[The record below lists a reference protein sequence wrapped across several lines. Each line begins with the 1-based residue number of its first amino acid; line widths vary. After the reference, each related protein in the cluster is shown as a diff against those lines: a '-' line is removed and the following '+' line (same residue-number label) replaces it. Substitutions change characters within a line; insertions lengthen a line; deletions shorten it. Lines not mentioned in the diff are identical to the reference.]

1 MGSVAPDTA
10 LPHLWQKPAA
20 QDLLDC
26 LKELRIEPR
35 VWNLKVSRAEIL
47 KEQSQ
52 IFAARD
58 KREIISFLSS
68 IIKSSLSWIDSDD
81 AQEEIWNEASKRLS
95 ERCGRTAM
103 GEITR
108 KWPFEDLSYGEF
120 SLTIREP
127 PLTGDS
133 LGLKTWGSSYVLAQ
147 LLPRFA
153 SGPLAHLLLDDAG
166 LNSRPIEVLELGSGT
181 GLLGLAAAASW
192 RVDVVLTDLPNIMPN
207 LAYNA
212 DLNRKTIELHGGR
225 IDTALLTWGG
235 EGSEVDTRFRTTNHY
250 KVRSKQLESFMLDLC
265 ANNRHYQ
272 LIIVADPLYDDD
284 HPALLAGTINEQLSL
299 SSDSRVLVMVPQRDE
314 TTKGLLVTLRT
325 EMLHHRS
332 PLVCEEENIVA
343 GEDDWGDDG
352 DDDDAKRVGF
362 WWGIFR
368 RDTAP

>member
-1 MGSVAPDTA
+1 MGSLAPEVV
-10 LPHLWQKPAA
+10 LPHLWQKPTSP
-20 QDLLDC
+20 DLLNC
-26 LKELRIEPR
+26 LKELRIEPP
-35 VWNLKVSRAEIL
+35 VWNLKVSRTEIL

-52 IFAARD
+52 ILAAHD

-68 IIKSSLSWIDSDD
+68 IIKSSLSWIESEDER
-81 AQEEIWNEASKRLS
+81 EEVWNEASKRLS

-108 KWPFEDLSYGEF
+108 NWPFKDPSYGEF

-153 SGPLAHLLLDDAG
+153 LGPLAHLLLDDVGTRAHAV
-166 LNSRPIEVLELGSGT
+166 EVLELGSGT

-192 RVDVVLTDLPNIMPN
+192 QARVVLTDLPTIISN
-207 LAYNA
+207 LAFNA
-212 DLNRKTIELHGGR
+212 DLNRQTIEVHGGR
-225 IDTALLTWGG
+225 VDTAPLTWGG
-235 EGSEVDTRFRTTNHY
+235 EEDEIDPRFRSTNHY
-250 KVRSKQLESFMLDLC
+250 K
-265 ANNRHYQ
+265 

-284 HPALLAGTINEQLSL
+284 HPALLAGAINEQLSL
-299 SSDSRVLVMVPQRDE
+299 GSDSRVLVMVPQRDE
-314 TTKGLLVTLRT
+314 TTKGLLATLRT
-325 EMLHHRS
+325 EMLQQSS
-332 PLVCEEENIVA
+332 PLVCEEESIVA

-352 DDDDAKRVGF
+352 DDDDSKRVGF

-368 RDTAP
+368 RDAAS

>member
-26 LKELRIEPR
+26 LEELRIEPP

-52 IFAARD
+52 IFAAHD

-68 IIKSSLSWIDSDD
+68 IIKSSLSWIDNYDK
-81 AQEEIWNEASKRLS
+81 QEEIWNEASKRLS

-108 KWPFEDLSYGEF
+108 KWPFEDPSYGTF

-153 SGPLAHLLLDDAG
+153 SGPLAHLLTDNTDSP
-166 LNSRPIEVLELGSGT
+166 SRPIEVLELGSGT

-192 RVDVVLTDLPNIMPN
+192 QADVVLTDLPNIMPN

-225 IDTALLTWGG
+225 IDTAPLTWGG
-235 EGSEVDTRFRTTNHY
+235 EDDEVDARFRTTNHY
-250 KVRSKQLESFMLDLC
+250 K
-265 ANNRHYQ
+265 

-284 HPALLAGTINEQLSL
+284 HPALLAGTISDQLSL

-314 TTKGLLVTLRT
+314 TTKGLLATLRA
-325 EMLHHRS
+325 EMQQQRS
-332 PLVCEEENIVA
+332 PLICEEENIVA
-343 GEDDWGDDG
+343 GEDDWGDNG
-352 DDDDAKRVGF
+352 DDDDSKQVGF